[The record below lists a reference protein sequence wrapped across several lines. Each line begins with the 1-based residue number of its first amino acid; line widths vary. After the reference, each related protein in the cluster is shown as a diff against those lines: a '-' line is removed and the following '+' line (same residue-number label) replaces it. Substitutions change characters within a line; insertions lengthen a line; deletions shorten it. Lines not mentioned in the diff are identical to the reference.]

1 MISRRYKILFDVA
14 NCIMIYLLA
23 LSVSLGITALVRAES
38 FSWPYTIVSA
48 VVLVIF
54 VAVRLYVQQLPISL
68 VAHGVVCVICYYLPF
83 GNTANGKN
91 WLHTL
96 MIVGFA
102 ALLAVID
109 INDFYKKKNQSYGIM
124 PVAACAIFLPVYAY
138 VAYAANKVTTEGNP
152 ILGNKYDLFA
162 TIVCILCIAFF
173 AFSLIRAYVSNAIK
187 LADNSQIDENAPVN
201 YMYGNSNKF
210 IGPIIALIIAIMLVI
225 QSKTSANIL
234 AKMWMG
240 LLSGVAGVCNLFSFL
255 NSDNTD
261 ISANTGIAATGSTL
275 YAIEVIIS
283 VIILAAIIIAIMII
297 ISKMYKSHWHKDIS
311 SDETLESAAMVEKR
325 EWIYHKESKKTAEDT
340 SVTKAAEIPTPQEA
354 AEAEESKEEEVK
366 EEAAEEKAE

>member
-1 MISRRYKILFDVA
+1 MISRRYKIIFDFA

-23 LSVSLGITALVRAES
+23 LCVSLGITALVRAES

-48 VVLVIF
+48 IVLIIF
-54 VAVRLYVQQLPISL
+54 VAIRLYVQQLPISL
-68 VAHGVVCVICYYLPF
+68 VAHAVVCVICYYLPF
-83 GNTANGKN
+83 GNTPNGKN

-96 MIVGFA
+96 MLVGFA

-124 PVAACAIFLPVYAY
+124 PVAACAVFLPVYAY
-138 VAYAANKVTTEGNP
+138 VAFAANKVTTEGNP

-210 IGPIIALIIAIMLVI
+210 IGPIIALIIAIMLVV
-225 QSKTSANIL
+225 QSRTSANIL

-283 VIILAAIIIAIMII
+283 VIILAAIVIAIMVI
-297 ISKMYKSHWHKDIS
+297 ISKIYKSHWHKDIS

-325 EWIYHKESKKTAEDT
+325 EWIYHKESKKAEDT
-340 SVTKAAEIPTPQEA
+340 SVTKAAEIPTPQET
-354 AEAEESKEEEVK
+354 AEEATENVEEE
-366 EEAAEEKAE
+366 ASEEKAE